1 MENPQTW
8 GPVEKKIYEAKK
20 AWDKSQ
26 AEGIIGYSYPAY
38 IAIKLRKADLLH
50 EVSVEEL
57 LETDPEAI
65 AEQALRDAIAK
76 VSAECSAKQL
86 EFFEDFYP
94 CLRRDNLEAAYKL
107 LVRIVKKN
115 KVSHG

>member
-1 MENPQTW
+1 ME
-8 GPVEKKIYEAKK
+8 
-20 AWDKSQ
+20 D
-26 AEGIIGYSYPAY
+26 
-38 IAIKLRKADLLH
+38 
-50 EVSVEEL
+50 L

-76 VSAECSAKQL
+76 ISAECSAEQL
-86 EFFEDFYP
+86 ELFEGFYP
-94 CLRRDNLEAAYKL
+94 RLRRDNLEAAYKL

>member
-26 AEGIIGYSYPAY
+26 VEGFIGYSYPAY
-38 IAIKLRKADLLH
+38 IAIELRKAGLLN
-50 EVSVEEL
+50 EVSVEDL

-76 VSAECSAKQL
+76 ISAECSAEQL
-86 EFFEDFYP
+86 ELFEGFYP
-94 CLRRDNLEAAYKL
+94 RLRRDNLEAAYKL